1 MKLGVEY
8 MSFSAHAD
16 AKGIMQLIQYC
27 EPKNVMLVHGEA
39 GKMEFLKEK
48 IRSEFNLPCFNPANG
63 ETAHIP
69 TMHNIPAEIS
79 VGLLKREATEYYEKG
94 GTNSL
99 SSASTSEN
107 PTSAPT
113 PKRPRL
119 LHGTLLMCQGKLRIV
134 RTEEAMKELGLTE
147 HSIRFTS
154 SANVT
159 APGTLPQV
167 SEAIFEL
174 IKSRVQDDDGS
185 LQVSWLLDFLESSGG
200 HVRKV

>member
-107 PTSAPT
+107 PTSAPP

-185 LQVSWLLDFLESSGG
+185 LQVS
-200 HVRKV
+200 